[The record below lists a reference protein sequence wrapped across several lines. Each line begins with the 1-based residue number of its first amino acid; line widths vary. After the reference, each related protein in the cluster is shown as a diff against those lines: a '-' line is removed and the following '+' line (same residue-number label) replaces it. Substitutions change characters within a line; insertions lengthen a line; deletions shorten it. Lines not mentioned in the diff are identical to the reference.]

1 VLPKVA
7 SARSLREIW
16 GKYGGVVSSFPSF
29 PSRSRRVTSHSRH
42 LFYRI
47 AGAFSVRLLREI
59 WGAKYGGLWGAMGGI
74 DAVER
79 IKNNM
84 PDEFQRLPPG
94 SFGTCIAKCVN
105 NTEFV
110 GASNCPSCGSNSQQG
125 AISSE
130 YTP

>member
-1 VLPKVA
+1 
-7 SARSLREIW
+7 
-16 GKYGGVVSSFPSF
+16 
-29 PSRSRRVTSHSRH
+29 
-42 LFYRI
+42 
-47 AGAFSVRLLREI
+47 
-59 WGAKYGGLWGAMGGI
+59 MGGI

-110 GASNCPSCGSNSQQG
+110 GASNRV
-125 AISSE
+125 ISVTFILSHIGVS
-130 YTP
+130 PLLD